1 MATILLIEDN
11 EQMAQVL
18 ARHMELE
25 GHTVILVSDG
35 EKGIEEF
42 HRHKVDLVLTD
53 LKLPAK
59 SGLEVLHE
67 VKDENPMVPVVVMTA
82 YGTIENAVKAVKEGA
97 FDFLQ
102 KPVDPDHLLLTIGK
116 ALEARQLVTENLIL
130 KEELSQARSTNTKLV
145 GKSQLLLEA
154 QEKTKKVAAGTT
166 TVLLLGESGTGKE
179 LFARMIHDCSPRK
192 NGPFVAI
199 NCAAIPRDLLESELF
214 GHERGAFT
222 GAAGRKLGKFE
233 LGDKGTVFLDEIGD
247 MDHGLQAKLL
257 RVIEGDRFMRVGG
270 TSPVKA
276 DVRVVAAT
284 NKDLQAAVAAQA
296 FREDLYYR
304 LNVFPIVIPPLRDR
318 REDIPLLVEHF
329 LGMYGRELRKENLT
343 VSPEA
348 LEIMM
353 HHEWTGNV
361 RELQNCIER
370 AVILCDGP
378 TIQPDNVG
386 LRAQSD
392 LDEQTPTGGLQQAS
406 SAAARAVE
414 AKMIAR
420 VLRETGG
427 NKSRAAEVLQVSYKT
442 LLTKIKDY
450 GLDKE

>member
-1 MATILLIEDN
+1 
-11 EQMAQVL
+11 
-18 ARHMELE
+18 
-25 GHTVILVSDG
+25 
-35 EKGIEEF
+35 
-42 HRHKVDLVLTD
+42 
-53 LKLPAK
+53 
-59 SGLEVLHE
+59 
-67 VKDENPMVPVVVMTA
+67 
-82 YGTIENAVKAVKEGA
+82 
-97 FDFLQ
+97 
-102 KPVDPDHLLLTIGK
+102 
-116 ALEARQLVTENLIL
+116 
-130 KEELSQARSTNTKLV
+130 
-145 GKSQLLLEA
+145 
-154 QEKTKKVAAGTT
+154 
-166 TVLLLGESGTGKE
+166 
-179 LFARMIHDCSPRK
+179 MIHDCSPRK

-199 NCAAIPRDLLESELF
+199 NCAAIPRELLESELF

-284 NKDLQAAVAAQA
+284 NKDLLKAVAKQA

-318 REDIPLLVEHF
+318 REDIPLLVKHF
-329 LGMYGRELRKENLT
+329 LAMYGRELRKEDLT

-348 LEIMM
+348 MEIMM
-353 HHEWTGNV
+353 HHEWIGNV

-370 AVILCDGP
+370 AVILCDSP
-378 TIQPDNVG
+378 TIQPEHIG
-386 LRAQSD
+386 LRTHEQAGP
-392 LDEQTPTGGLQQAS
+392 DEQTPTGGLQEAS

-420 VLRETGG
+420 VLIETGG
-427 NKSRAAEVLQVSYKT
+427 NKSRAAEILQVSYKT

-450 GLDKE
+450 GIDKV

>member
-11 EQMAQVL
+11 ERMAEVL
-18 ARHMELE
+18 ARHMEME
-25 GHTVILVSDG
+25 GHAVVLAADG

-42 HRHKVDLVLTD
+42 LRQKVDLVLTD
-53 LKLPAK
+53 LKLPGK
-59 SGLEVLHE
+59 SGLEVLQA
-67 VKDENPMVPVVVMTA
+67 VKDENPMAPVVVMTA
-82 YGTIENAVKAVKEGA
+82 HGTIETAVKAVKEGA

-102 KPVDPDHLLLTIGK
+102 KPVDPDHLLIIIGK

-130 KEELSQARSTNTKLV
+130 KEELSQTKYAKMV
-145 GKSQLLLEA
+145 GQSRALLEA
-154 QEKTKKVAAGTT
+154 QDKAKKVAVGPT

-179 LFARMIHDCSPRK
+179 LFARMIHELSPRK

-199 NCAAIPRDLLESELF
+199 NCAAIPRELLESELF
-214 GHERGAFT
+214 GHERGSFT
-222 GAAGRKLGKFE
+222 GATGRKIGKFE

-247 MDHGLQAKLL
+247 MDMGLQAKLL
-257 RVIEGDRFMRVGG
+257 RVLEGERFMRVGG

-284 NKDLQAAVAAQA
+284 NKDLLAAVARQA

-304 LNVFPIVIPPLRDR
+304 LNVFPLVIPPLRDR

-329 LGMYGRELRKENLT
+329 LAMYSREVKKEGLAL
-343 VSPEA
+343 SSEA
-348 LEIMM
+348 VEVMK
-353 HHEWTGNV
+353 HHPWTGNI

-370 AVILCDGP
+370 AVILCDGREILP
-378 TIQPDNVG
+378 EHIG
-386 LRAQSD
+386 LRVLARSA
-392 LDEQTPTGGLQQAS
+392 EEGVPARGSLQEAS
-406 SAAARAVE
+406 SAASRAVE
-414 AKMIAR
+414 AKMIEK

-427 NKSRAAEVLQVSYKT
+427 NKTRAAEILQVSYKT

>member
-11 EQMAQVL
+11 ERMARVL
-18 ARHMELE
+18 AQHMEME
-25 GHTVILVSDG
+25 GHTVVLAADG

-42 HRHKVDLVLTD
+42 RRQKVDLVLTD

-59 SGLEVLHE
+59 SGLEVLQA
-67 VKDENPMVPVVVMTA
+67 VKDENPMIPVVVMTA
-82 YGTIENAVKAVKEGA
+82 HGTIETAVKAVKEGA

-102 KPVDPDHLLLTIGK
+102 KPVDPDHLILIIGK

-130 KEELSQARSTNTKLV
+130 KEELSQTKYAKMV
-145 GKSQLLLEA
+145 GQSRALLDT
-154 QEKTKKVAAGTT
+154 QEKAKKVAVGTT

-179 LFARMIHDCSPRK
+179 LFARMIHDFSPRK

-199 NCAAIPRDLLESELF
+199 NCAAIPRELLESELF
-214 GHERGAFT
+214 GHERGSFT
-222 GAAGRKLGKFE
+222 GATGRKIGKFE
-233 LGDKGTVFLDEIGD
+233 LADKGTVFLDEIGD
-247 MDHGLQAKLL
+247 MDMGLQAKLL
-257 RVIEGDRFMRVGG
+257 RVLEGERFMRVGG

-284 NKDLQAAVAAQA
+284 NKDLLAAVANRA

-304 LNVFPIVIPPLRDR
+304 LNVFPLVIPPLHDR

-329 LGMYGRELRKENLT
+329 LAMYSRELKREGLT
-343 VSPEA
+343 VSSEA
-348 LEIMM
+348 MEAMKK
-353 HHEWTGNV
+353 HPWTGNI
-361 RELQNCIER
+361 RELQNSIER
-370 AVILCDGP
+370 AVILCDGRE
-378 TIQPDNVG
+378 ILPDHIG
-386 LRAQSD
+386 LRVLARPVPD
-392 LDEQTPTGGLQQAS
+392 GGSLQEAS
-406 SAAARAVE
+406 SAASRAVE
-414 AKMIAR
+414 ARMIEK

-427 NKSRAAEVLQVSYKT
+427 NKTKAAEILQVSYKT